1 MLFSEH
7 MYVLLLGRLL
17 ELKLLG
23 LLGELLGDPAKQ
35 FSKVVAPVYIPVS
48 NIQEFYVVL
57 PPAKS

>member
-17 ELKLLG
+17 GVKLLG

-35 FSKVVAPVYIPVS
+35 FSKVVVPIYIPIS
-48 NIQEFYVVL
+48 NIQEF
-57 PPAKS
+57 

>member
-17 ELKLLG
+17 GVKLLG

-48 NIQEFYVVL
+48 HIQEFSL
-57 PPAKS
+57 FCTPAKS